1 MPHYSQHAES
11 RLVIRDVRALK
22 RWISF
27 LPIPVFQMRGGG
39 GVPVAAAAGAHALRH
54 SPEFRLGNSYCLDF
68 VTRRV

>member
-27 LPIPVFQMRGGG
+27 LPIPSISNAGRWRGTGSCSG
-39 GVPVAAAAGAHALRH
+39 RCTCVASFPGIPSRQKL
-54 SPEFRLGNSYCLDF
+54 
-68 VTRRV
+68 